1 MKLIIYPEVDI
12 WEFVLSGLKLR
23 TDVILF
29 PLNRHSNIFQKV
41 ARKYGSTI
49 PLPVHFVLGSNLQTA
64 IRHLMPEDAVIVAE
78 YTDPALILAISR
90 IIPEG
95 VARYVWLWNHKGNKK
110 NFADNL
116 LTIHKCHFQVVTY
129 DESDA
134 EKFGFRWHTQ
144 FFNIKAFQ
152 KVVSIQNNSFLY
164 DFFFVGYAKNR
175 VEEIHRIHS
184 MLSSY
189 VCLFVTIRTTFEYI
203 PYTRYMEMAM
213 QSRCIVEIVHTG
225 DPFCTLRPLEA
236 MAIRRKL
243 LTNNPA
249 VRNYTFYR
257 PQNIFILGQDNLN
270 NLSDFLHS
278 PFEPLPSDIVDI
290 YDVNSWVEIFQ

>member
-1 MKLIIYPEVDI
+1 MKLVIYPDVDI
-12 WEFVLSGLKLR
+12 WEFVLSGLKSR
-23 TDVILF
+23 SDILLV
-29 PLNRHSNIFQKV
+29 PLNQHSNVLQKV

-49 PLPVHFVLGSNLQTA
+49 PLPIGFVLGSQLQNT
-64 IRHLMPEDAVIVAE
+64 IKHLLPGDAVIIAE

-95 VARYVWLWNHKGNKK
+95 VSRYVWLWNHKGNKK
-110 NFADNL
+110 NFVDNL
-116 LTIHKCHFQVVTY
+116 QTIHKCQFQVATY
-129 DESDA
+129 DELDA
-134 EKFGFRWHTQ
+134 EKFGFGWHTQ
-144 FFNIKAFQ
+144 FFNVKPFQ
-152 KVVSIQNNSFLY
+152 QVASLQNNSFLY

-175 VEEIHRIHS
+175 VEEIQKIHS

-189 VCLFVTIRTTFEYI
+189 ACLFVTIRTTSEYI

-225 DPFCTLRPLEA
+225 DPSCTLRPLEA

-243 LTNNPA
+243 LTNNPT
-249 VRNYTFYR
+249 VRNYTFYQ

-278 PFEPLPSDIVDI
+278 PFEPLPSDIVESF
-290 YDVNSWVEIFQ
+290 DVNSWVEIFQ

>member
-1 MKLIIYPEVDI
+1 MKLIIYPDVDI
-12 WEFVLSGLKLR
+12 WEFVLSGLTSR

-29 PLNRHSNIFQKV
+29 PLNRYSNIFQKV

-49 PLPVHFVLGSNLQTA
+49 SLPVHFVLGSNLQTA
-64 IRHLMPEDAVIVAE
+64 IRRLMPEDVVIVAE

-95 VARYVWLWNHKGNKK
+95 VSRYVWLWNHKGNKK

-116 LTIHKCHFQVVTY
+116 LTINKSHFQVVTY
-129 DESDA
+129 DELDA
-134 EKFGFRWHTQ
+134 EKFGFGWHTQ
-144 FFNIKAFQ
+144 FFNVKPFQ
-152 KVVSIQNNSFLY
+152 QVASLQNNSFLY

-175 VEEIHRIHS
+175 VEEIQKIHS

-189 VCLFVTIRTTFEYI
+189 ACLFVTIRTTSEYI

-225 DPFCTLRPLEA
+225 DPSCTLRPLEA
-236 MAIRRKL
+236 IAIRRKL

-270 NLSDFLHS
+270 DLSDFLHS
-278 PFEPLPSDIVDI
+278 PFEPLPSDIVES
-290 YDVNSWVEIFQ
+290 YDVNSWVENFQ

>member
-1 MKLIIYPEVDI
+1 MKLIIYPDVDI
-12 WEFVLSGLKLR
+12 WEFVLSGLTSQ

-29 PLNRHSNIFQKV
+29 PLNRYRKKKKKV

-49 PLPVHFVLGSNLQTA
+49 SLPVHFVLGSNLQTA
-64 IRHLMPEDAVIVAE
+64 IRRLMPADVVIVAE

-95 VARYVWLWNHKGNKK
+95 VSRYVWLWNHKGNKK
-110 NFADNL
+110 NFVDNL
-116 LTIHKCHFQVVTY
+116 QTIHKCQFQVATY
-129 DESDA
+129 DELDA
-134 EKFGFRWHTQ
+134 EKFGFGWHTQ
-144 FFNIKAFQ
+144 FFNVKPFQ
-152 KVVSIQNNSFLY
+152 QIASLQNNSFLY

-175 VEEIHRIHS
+175 VEEIQKIHS

-189 VCLFVTIRTTFEYI
+189 ACLFVTIRTTSEYI

-213 QSRCIVEIVHTG
+213 QSRCIVEIVRTG
-225 DPFCTLRPLEA
+225 DPSCTLRPLEA
-236 MAIRRKL
+236 MAICRKF
-243 LTNNPA
+243 LTNNPV
-249 VRNYTFYR
+249 VRNYTFYQ

-278 PFEPLPSDIVDI
+278 PFEPLPSDIVES
-290 YDVNSWVEIFQ
+290 YDVNSWVENFQ

>member
-1 MKLIIYPEVDI
+1 MKLIIYPDVDI
-12 WEFVLSGLKLR
+12 WEYVLSGLKSR

-64 IRHLMPEDAVIVAE
+64 IRRLMPEDVVIVAE

-90 IIPEG
+90 IIPQG
-95 VARYVWLWNHKGNKK
+95 VSRYVWLWNHKGNKK

-116 LTIHKCHFQVVTY
+116 QTIHKCHFQVATY
-129 DESDA
+129 DELDA
-134 EKFGFRWHTQ
+134 EKFGFGWHTQ
-144 FFNIKAFQ
+144 FFNVKPFQ
-152 KVVSIQNNSFLY
+152 QVPSLQNNSFLY

-175 VEEIHRIHS
+175 VEEIQRIHS

-189 VCLFVTIRTTFEYI
+189 ACLFVTIRTTSEYI

-225 DPFCTLRPLEA
+225 DPSCTLRPLEA

-278 PFEPLPSDIVDI
+278 PFEPLPSDIVES

>member
-1 MKLIIYPEVDI
+1 MKLVIYPDVDI
-12 WEFVLSGLKLR
+12 WEFVLSGLKSR
-23 TDVILF
+23 SDILLV
-29 PLNRHSNIFQKV
+29 PLNQHSNVLQKV

-49 PLPVHFVLGSNLQTA
+49 PLPIGFVLGSQLQNT
-64 IRHLMPEDAVIVAE
+64 IKHLLPGDAVIIAE

-95 VARYVWLWNHKGNKK
+95 VSRYVWLWNHKGNKK
-110 NFADNL
+110 NFVDNL
-116 LTIHKCHFQVVTY
+116 QTIHKCQFQVATY
-129 DESDA
+129 DELDA
-134 EKFGFRWHTQ
+134 EKFGFGWHTQ
-144 FFNIKAFQ
+144 FFNVKPFQ
-152 KVVSIQNNSFLY
+152 QVASLQNNSFLY

-175 VEEIHRIHS
+175 VEEIQRIHS

-189 VCLFVTIRTTFEYI
+189 ACLFVTIRTTSEYI

-225 DPFCTLRPLEA
+225 DPSCTLRPLEA

-243 LTNNPA
+243 LTNNPT
-249 VRNYTFYR
+249 VRNYTFYQ

-278 PFEPLPSDIVDI
+278 PFEPLPKDIIDS
-290 YDVNSWVEIFQ
+290 YDVNAWVDSF